1 MVPRRFLDSYLTMSF
16 RLDVQASD
24 GLNEEQ
30 TLTCPT
36 VSKCTIKFQRSYTP
50 IVHYLSP
57 PVLYFEQMTEV
68 WFNPKS
74 TTNLIQNLQSDE
86 MQFINTKVAGYQ
98 IDFEFHVDSETTFSH
113 WRSNRITGQVGD
125 QLPEASQNLTMLW
138 ETGYADNQET
148 ENLHCSFD
156 NSTCYQVKT
165 VPVIFETSAN
175 SGYRTGG

>member
-1 MVPRRFLDSYLTMSF
+1 
-16 RLDVQASD
+16 
-24 GLNEEQ
+24 
-30 TLTCPT
+30 
-36 VSKCTIKFQRSYTP
+36 
-50 IVHYLSP
+50 
-57 PVLYFEQMTEV
+57 MTEV

-74 TTNLIQNLQSDE
+74 IQGLIKDLQDDE
-86 MQFINTKVAGYQ
+86 MYFINTKIAGNQ
-98 IDFEFHVDSETTFSH
+98 IDFEFHVDSDTTFGQ
-113 WRSNRITGQVGD
+113 WQSNRVTGQVGD